1 MYPSPILA
9 EEGAGEPAM
18 HRCLRK
24 PFFRRW
30 GMDNLAS
37 SDVQQEDQADML
49 ESPGAG
55 VVVDRG
61 IDKAR
66 SRYPY
71 CIVWT
76 PLPLVTWFIP
86 LIGEVRCS
94 TRARFTAV
102 CIAHGA
108 NAPHKAT

>member
-1 MYPSPILA
+1 M
-9 EEGAGEPAM
+9 M
-18 HRCLRK
+18 
-24 PFFRRW
+24 
-30 GMDNLAS
+30 
-37 SDVQQEDQADML
+37 
-49 ESPGAG
+49 ESTGAG

-76 PLPLVTWFIP
+76 PLPVITWFIP

-94 TRARFTAV
+94 TRAR
-102 CIAHGA
+102 I
-108 NAPHKAT
+108 